1 MTKRQIDKNWQK
13 LLASGEVTHNKKKKK
28 PIEYEKKT
36 KDGKKVFNPRTTGL
50 LQFGNMTHNC

>member
-28 PIEYEKKT
+28 PIEYEKRT
-36 KDGKKVFNPRTTGL
+36 KDGKKVLEEISNVTFEMSL
-50 LQFGNMTHNC
+50 